1 MIEESIFL
9 LEYLPWIVGVL
20 TYMSLQEL
28 QIG

>member
-9 LEYLPWIVGVL
+9 LENLPWIVLVL
-20 TYMSLQEL
+20 TYVGLQEL